1 MHTLQEFFYF
11 TKGTE
16 YLIGAIFLV
25 TFIYFY
31 RFLFDNDD
39 ISLEH

>member
-16 YLIGAIFLV
+16 YLIGVLFLISFIF
-25 TFIYFY
+25 FY
-31 RFLFDNDD
+31 RLVFQAPGDD
-39 ISLEH
+39 TE